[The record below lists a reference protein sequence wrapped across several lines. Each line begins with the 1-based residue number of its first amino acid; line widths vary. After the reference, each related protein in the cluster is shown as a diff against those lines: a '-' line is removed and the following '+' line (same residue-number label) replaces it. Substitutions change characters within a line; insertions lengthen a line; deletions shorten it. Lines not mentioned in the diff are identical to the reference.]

1 MVESHEVSPDG
12 KSWRFKLRDGLAFHD
27 GAAVKPADCLQSLKR
42 WVQRDPYGQLLAK
55 VIESSA
61 AIDDRTFE
69 IKLTRAFPMMLD
81 VLAKADSP
89 LFVMPE
95 RLATTEATK
104 QITEVVG
111 SGPYRFLPAEY
122 VSGSKVTYEK
132 FEAYKPRSE
141 PPSRNAGGKV
151 ANFKRVE
158 WQILPDPATA
168 ANALIKG
175 EVDWWE
181 RPLSDLQPMLA
192 KSAAAARSCG

>member
-1 MVESHEVSPDG
+1 MKRRTFLKGATALTLAGPAAIGRAAAQSATTLKFVPQANLTALDPVWTTATVTSNHGYYVYDTLYGLDLAGKPQPQMVESHEFAPDG

-27 GAAVKPADCLQSLKR
+27 GAPVKPADCLQSLKR

-69 IKLTRAFPMMLD
+69 IKLSRAFPMMLD

-89 LFVMPE
+89 LFIMPE

-111 SGPYRFLPAEY
+111 SGPYRFKE
-122 VSGSKVTYEK
+122 
-132 FEAYKPRSE
+132 
-141 PPSRNAGGKV
+141 
-151 ANFKRVE
+151 
-158 WQILPDPATA
+158 
-168 ANALIKG
+168 
-175 EVDWWE
+175 
-181 RPLSDLQPMLA
+181 
-192 KSAAAARSCG
+192 